1 MNQTQTKV
9 EIWPYC
15 DLDRAGVVAL
25 WDAVFPDPAAH
36 NLPDL
41 VITRKMAVQR
51 GLFFVAL
58 VDGAVVG
65 TTMAGYD
72 GVRGWLYGVAVSPEH
87 RRQGIGRNMIEH
99 ATRAL
104 KAMGCA
110 KVNLQVT
117 GGNDEAVA
125 FYESLGFGVE
135 DRLSMGLRL
144 KERA

>member
-1 MNQTQTKV
+1 MSSTLTKI

-25 WDAVFPDPAAH
+25 WNEAFADPRAH

-58 VDGAVVG
+58 VDGRVVG

-72 GVRGWLYGVAVSPEH
+72 GVRGWLHRVAVSKSY
-87 RRQGIGRNMIEH
+87 RRQGIGRSLVEH
-99 ATRAL
+99 AVRAL

-110 KVNLQVT
+110 KVNLQVRA
-117 GGNDEAVA
+117 DHAEAEA
-125 FYESLGFGVE
+125 FYASLGFGVE
-135 DRLSMGLRL
+135 DRVSMGLTL
-144 KERA
+144 KENV